1 MSRAEN
7 ISALVCLDL
16 DGTFLNRAGQVSER
30 NRAALI
36 SCLDKGAA
44 VCFVTGRPYCFAKS
58 LAVSIDP
65 RIGVVAGAG
74 ACYEWEGELIEHPLP
89 EDARRKFVDCLARS
103 SAHAFFKGRRLFYT
117 HDVYDRR
124 FLYDW
129 MNDRFPEEYRVQSLT
144 ELTFEELKERTEK
157 IHKILVYE
165 EDREGLDAFETLVSG
180 IPGIQASRY
189 NDVSFDVTSACTDK
203 GRAIRDIRSRMGIP
217 RERVL
222 AVGDAPN
229 DLPMFREAG
238 VCVAMGNAKEEIKKA
253 CKKIAG
259 SNEEDGAAQV
269 LEHLE
274 SYLDG

>member
-16 DGTFLNRAGQVSER
+16 DGTLLNRAGQVSER

-165 EDREGLDAFETLVSG
+165 EDSRRLVG
-180 IPGIQASRY
+180 AQMAS
-189 NDVSFDVTSACTDK
+189 TE
-203 GRAIRDIRSRMGIP
+203 DISMGIH
-217 RERVL
+217 VFSL
-222 AVGDAPN
+222 AIEEGVTIDKLKLL
-229 DLPMFREAG
+229 DIFFLPHFNQPYNYITMA
-238 VCVAMGNAKEEIKKA
+238 ALKA
-253 CKKIAG
+253 
-259 SNEEDGAAQV
+259 E
-269 LEHLE
+269 
-274 SYLDG
+274 